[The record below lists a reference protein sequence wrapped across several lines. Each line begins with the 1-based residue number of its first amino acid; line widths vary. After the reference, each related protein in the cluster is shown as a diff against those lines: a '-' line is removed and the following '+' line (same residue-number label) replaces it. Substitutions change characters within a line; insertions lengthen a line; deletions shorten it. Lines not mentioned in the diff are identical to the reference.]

1 MKIQYRIL
9 KVTTKYTDPETGE
22 TVDDEVYYQL
32 QYRNVRTFLFGSLG
46 STWKNMSTRDCF
58 PGRFNTLDGAKA
70 SLFKYI
76 KFESKKT
83 ESEEVYRY

>member
-22 TVDDEVYYQL
+22 MVDDEVYYQL
-32 QYRNVRTFLFGSLG
+32 QYRGVKTFLFGLLD
-46 STWKNMSTRDCF
+46 STWENMSTRDCF
-58 PGRFNTLDGAKA
+58 TGRFTTLEGAKA

-76 KFESKKT
+76 KSISKKT